1 MKRESLENF
10 YCNQVRQFRD
20 TINQIQVSPAREA
33 IHKIR
38 LNVKRMRTLKDVFCF
53 IDSGRFFDEDL
64 KSLTTIYKKI
74 GEIRE
79 IQVTKGLIR
88 ELIQDY
94 SLQFDELIIFL
105 NDLEKEKTARLKS
118 LNFQSNDF
126 SELDSFFRKIQETLQ
141 QISDQQLTSILTN
154 DFIQSRLNLFQG
166 LTQELEN
173 EESWHTVRTHIKRL
187 FFLLEFLK
195 KEPVNSLV
203 IKNQK
208 KLVRKIEAGLGRW
221 HDRVIMLNLIGEFLK
236 NEKYIHFADNCNL
249 FLIQK
254 VLCRE
259 KRLFL
264 EQSVSLV
271 EDLLNQYHTS
281 ENINPSQD

>member
-10 YCNQVRQFRD
+10 YRNQARQFRD

-38 LNVKRMRTLKDVFCF
+38 LNVKRIRAIKDVFCF
-53 IDSGRFFDEDL
+53 IDSSRFFKENL
-64 KSLTTIYKKI
+64 KSLSPIYKMI

-79 IQVTKGLIR
+79 IQVTKELIR

-105 NDLEKEKTARLKS
+105 NDLEKEKTARLKNM
-118 LNFQSNDF
+118 NFQSNSF

-141 QISDQQLTSILTN
+141 PISDQKLTSILTN
-154 DFIQSRLNLFQG
+154 DFIQSRLNLFQE

-173 EESWHTVRTHIKRL
+173 EESWHTVRTHVKRL

-203 IKNQK
+203 IKNQR

-221 HDRVIMLNLIGEFLK
+221 HDQVIMLNLIGKFLGE
-236 NEKYIHFADNCNL
+236 EKYIHHAGNCNL

-254 VLCRE
+254 VLYRE

-271 EDLLNQYHTS
+271 EDLLKQYHAIRNS
-281 ENINPSQD
+281 NSL

>member
-1 MKRESLENF
+1 M
-10 YCNQVRQFRD
+10 
-20 TINQIQVSPAREA
+20 
-33 IHKIR
+33 
-38 LNVKRMRTLKDVFCF
+38 
-53 IDSGRFFDEDL
+53 
-64 KSLTTIYKKI
+64 
-74 GEIRE
+74 
-79 IQVTKGLIR
+79 IR

-254 VLCRE
+254 VLYRE

>member
-10 YCNQVRQFRD
+10 YCNHVRQFRE

-38 LNVKRMRTLKDVFCF
+38 LNVKRIRTIKDVFCF
-53 IDSGRFFDEDL
+53 IDSSRFFKENL
-64 KSLTTIYKKI
+64 KSLSPIYKMI

-105 NDLEKEKTARLKS
+105 NDLEKEKTARLKNM
-118 LNFQSNDF
+118 NFQSNDF

-141 QISDQQLTSILTN
+141 PMSDQQLTSILTN
-154 DFIQSRLNLFQG
+154 DFIQSRLNLFQE

-173 EESWHTVRTHIKRL
+173 EESWHTVRTHVKRL

-203 IKNQK
+203 IKNQR

-221 HDRVIMLNLIGEFLK
+221 HDQVIMLNLIGKFLGEEK
-236 NEKYIHFADNCNL
+236 NIHHAGNCNL
-249 FLIQK
+249 FLIRK
-254 VLCRE
+254 VLYRE
-259 KRLFL
+259 KRSFL
-264 EQSVSLV
+264 KQSVFLV
-271 EDLLNQYHTS
+271 EDLLNQYHT
-281 ENINPSQD
+281 